1 MNVLVNLCSCLVS
14 EGINSLLLSNG
25 YQGVTAMQHDSLP
38 DGFHPNVILV
48 DINTINR
55 DLFASYPRA
64 KVFLMD
70 TGVEKEKIVTALLSF
85 PTHGVLSVSTE
96 LSLFKKA
103 LEVVNEGQIWVDN
116 SMLKAFLH
124 QGGTSAQPSP
134 KGDGITEREKEI
146 IDYVCRG
153 YTNKE
158 IAASLSLS
166 EHTVKAHLNRI
177 FKKYNTSSRSK
188 LMTLLLQQKRE
199 PTVQERT

>member
-1 MNVLVNLCSCLVS
+1 MNVLVNLCSCLLS
-14 EGINSLLLSNG
+14 EGISSLLMNNG
-25 YQGVTAMQHDSLP
+25 YQCVATMQDRLLP
-38 DGFHPNVILV
+38 EGFLPNVILV

-55 DLFASYPRA
+55 DLFSSFPRA
-64 KVFLMD
+64 KVLLMD

-96 LSLFKKA
+96 LPLFKKA

-124 QGGTSAQPSP
+124 QGPSIQPTA
-134 KGDGITEREKEI
+134 KGDGVTGREKEI

-153 YTNKE
+153 CTNKE

-177 FKKYNTSSRSK
+177 FKKFNTSSRSK

-199 PTVQERT
+199 LAAQERA